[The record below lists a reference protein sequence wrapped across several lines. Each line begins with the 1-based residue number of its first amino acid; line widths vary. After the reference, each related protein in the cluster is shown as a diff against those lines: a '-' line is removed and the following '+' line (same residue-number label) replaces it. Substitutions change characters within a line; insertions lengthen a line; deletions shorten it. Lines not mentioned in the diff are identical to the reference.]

1 MQQEVKI
8 ASAFHMATNLSILL
22 FFKLEWFW
30 IYSFLSEPDMFI
42 VFITSL
48 LLVLPPLAVSVYLWT
63 SVARF
68 YDEIKH
74 YEKALKEISRRHN
87 TMRLVGNLIANNQS
101 QQVDNFS
108 ITPRTFNSTNNK
120 TINNTVR
127 NSQNKSSHPNSIVL
141 KKLNNVKETKCVDHN
156 NDL

>member
-1 MQQEVKI
+1 
-8 ASAFHMATNLSILL
+8 
-22 FFKLEWFW
+22 
-30 IYSFLSEPDMFI
+30 
-42 VFITSL
+42 
-48 LLVLPPLAVSVYLWT
+48 
-63 SVARF
+63 
-68 YDEIKH
+68 
-74 YEKALKEISRRHN
+74 
-87 TMRLVGNLIANNQS
+87 MRLVGNLIANNQS

-127 NSQNKSSHPNSIVL
+127 TSQNKSSHPNSIVL

>member
-1 MQQEVKI
+1 
-8 ASAFHMATNLSILL
+8 
-22 FFKLEWFW
+22 
-30 IYSFLSEPDMFI
+30 
-42 VFITSL
+42 
-48 LLVLPPLAVSVYLWT
+48 
-63 SVARF
+63 
-68 YDEIKH
+68 
-74 YEKALKEISRRHN
+74 
-87 TMRLVGNLIANNQS
+87 MRLVGNLIANNQS

-120 TINNTVR
+120 MINNTVR

>member
-1 MQQEVKI
+1 
-8 ASAFHMATNLSILL
+8 
-22 FFKLEWFW
+22 
-30 IYSFLSEPDMFI
+30 
-42 VFITSL
+42 
-48 LLVLPPLAVSVYLWT
+48 
-63 SVARF
+63 
-68 YDEIKH
+68 
-74 YEKALKEISRRHN
+74 
-87 TMRLVGNLIANNQS
+87 MRLVGNLIANNQS

-127 NSQNKSSHPNSIVL
+127 TSQNKNSHPNSIVL

>member
-1 MQQEVKI
+1 
-8 ASAFHMATNLSILL
+8 
-22 FFKLEWFW
+22 
-30 IYSFLSEPDMFI
+30 
-42 VFITSL
+42 
-48 LLVLPPLAVSVYLWT
+48 
-63 SVARF
+63 
-68 YDEIKH
+68 
-74 YEKALKEISRRHN
+74 
-87 TMRLVGNLIANNQS
+87 MRLVGNLIANNQS